1 MNDQII
7 TVSDAL
13 KAIRRRNGIGND
25 SNVII
30 VDEQLC
36 CTYTGT
42 ANYFVFNGAYDW
54 LREKKVI
61 NFNPEKGIIVYEEKV
76 L

>member
-7 TVSDAL
+7 TVDDAL
-13 KAIRRRNGIGND
+13 ETIRRRNCFEQT
-25 SNVII
+25 NVII

-42 ANYFVFNGAYDW
+42 VNYFIFNGAYDW